1 MLGVFLQPDLQYY
14 DLRRDPTKGNHL
26 EIDRSL
32 RTPIL
37 LSLFTEGRLQPEDVQ
52 QGAPVGG
59 WWGDSF
65 SDVSGWE
72 LGGRLFFVSRGKA
85 TSGALKLIEQQT
97 LAQLQWLIEDGL
109 AETVTTTVTRVALDR
124 WESRVS
130 VQVRGAL
137 APEWFTIWS
146 YTL

>member
-26 EIDRSL
+26 EIDNSL

-37 LSLFTEGRLQPEDVQ
+37 LSLFTEGRLQPEDVKP
-52 QGAPVGG
+52 GSSLGG

-65 SDVSGWE
+65 SDISGWE
-72 LGGRLFFVSRGKA
+72 LGGRLFHLSRGKA
-85 TSGALKLIEQQT
+85 TAGSLRLIEQET
-97 LAQLQWLIEDGL
+97 LAQLQWLIDDGL
-109 AETVTTTVTRVALDR
+109 AESVTTTVARVALDR
-124 WESRVS
+124 WESRIG

-137 APEWFTIWS
+137 APEWHTIWS

>member
-1 MLGVFLQPDLQYY
+1 MLGVFLQQNLMYY

-26 EIDRSL
+26 ETDQSL

-37 LSLFTEGRLQPEDVQ
+37 LSLFTEGRLQPEDVAT
-52 QGAPVGG
+52 GSPLGG

-65 SDVSGWE
+65 SDISGWE
-72 LGGRLFFVSRGKA
+72 LGGRLFHLSRGKA
-85 TSGALKLIEQQT
+85 TAGALRLIEQET
-97 LAQLQWLIEDGL
+97 LAQLQWLIDDGL
-109 AETVTTTVTRVALDR
+109 AEAVTAPVARVTPDR

-137 APEWFTIWS
+137 APEWYTIWS